1 MQEAW
6 KGHPHLK
13 FPFNYP
19 IEAQAGTRKK
29 KKMMMMMMNILV
41 LAYP

>member
-13 FPFNYP
+13 FLFNFP
-19 IEAQAGTRKK
+19 IEAQAGRR
-29 KKMMMMMMNILV
+29 KKMMMMMNISV